1 MIALRHFG
9 SDDVSVLQE
18 KRYPD
23 MTCHEIAEMIREWNS
38 CEYDGRYFE
47 MFAVIS
53 DGRTVGS
60 ISVFEN
66 SRSAAEI
73 GPDIF
78 PDERRKGFAYEAML
92 QAVRYVSD
100 KGYRV
105 LIQQV
110 RYDNTASIRLHEKL
124 GFEQLESVYRNSK
137 GNNVLLYIKILG

>member
-9 SDDVSVLQE
+9 SDDVSVLQK

-73 GPDIF
+73 GSDIF

-92 QAVRYVSD
+92 QAVRYVSE
-100 KGYRV
+100 KAYRG
-105 LIQQV
+105 LIPQV
-110 RYDNTASIRLHEKL
+110 RYANTASIRLQEKL

>member
-1 MIALRHFG
+1 MISLRHFG
-9 SDDVSVLQE
+9 SNDVSVLQK

-92 QAVRYVSD
+92 QRGHVPEKVRARLMAAATAIPEERRKRNYEYTFSRAV
-100 KGYRV
+100 
-105 LIQQV
+105 
-110 RYDNTASIRLHEKL
+110 
-124 GFEQLESVYRNSK
+124 
-137 GNNVLLYIKILG
+137 

>member
-1 MIALRHFG
+1 MISLRRFEA
-9 SDDVSVLQE
+9 DDTPVLQE

-23 MTCHEIAEMIREWNS
+23 MTLRDITEMIREWNT

-53 DGRTVGS
+53 DSRIVGS
-60 ISVFEN
+60 VSVFGN

-78 PDERRKGFAYEAML
+78 PGERRKGFAYEAML
-92 QAVRYVSD
+92 QAVRYASE

-110 RYDNTASIRLHEKL
+110 RCDNKASIRLHDKL
-124 GFEQLESVYRNSK
+124 GFEKLNGTYRNSK
-137 GNNVLLYIKILG
+137 GNEVFLYIKLTG